1 MPTLSEMVDFA
12 KEKIKIMLV
21 AGEASGDA
29 HAAKLVNALKEF
41 APETGFEF
49 FGAAGEKMRDANVEA
64 IVKSDELGIVGLL
77 EIGRALP
84 MFWSVF
90 QKLKRSAI
98 ERKPDAVIFVDF
110 PDFNLKLA
118 KSLKKQ
124 NLKTIYYI
132 SPQIWAWRSYRLKN
146 IKRDIDL
153 LLTILPFE
161 KKWYEKRGFSNVE
174 YVGSPLAKEIK
185 AHLTKETFCTKHD
198 LDISKP
204 IISFLPGSRHK
215 EISRIFPPM
224 LETVSLMSKENS
236 EIQFIIAIASNRNLS
251 DIEKAIFEAKNK
263 NLKLPEKLFIIEGET
278 LDALNA
284 SDAAAVTSGTA
295 TLETS
300 IIGTPFAIVY
310 KTSPINYKLL
320 RPLIS
325 VEHFGLVNLI
335 AERRLIN
342 EFIQDG
348 FTPEILSRELFDLL
362 EAEKNKRIREELHE
376 VSEKLGHGG
385 ASKRAAQAILQKLKN
400 NTKITPSSRKDAD
413 F

>member
-1 MPTLSEMVDFA
+1 MPTCAEMVDFV

-29 HAAKLVNALKEF
+29 HAAKLVKALKEL
-41 APETGFEF
+41 APETEFEF
-49 FGAAGEKMRDANVEA
+49 FGAAGEKMREISVEP
-64 IVKSDELGIVGLL
+64 IVNSDHLSIVGLL

-84 MFWSVF
+84 MFWKVF
-90 QKLKRSAI
+90 QKLKRAAI
-98 ERKPDAVIFVDF
+98 ERKPDAVIFIDF

-124 NLKTIYYI
+124 KLKTIYYI
-132 SPQIWAWRSYRLKN
+132 SPQIWAWRSYRLKAV
-146 IKRDIDL
+146 KRDVDL

-161 KKWYEKRGFSNVE
+161 KNWYQKRGFSKVE
-174 YVGSPLAKEIK
+174 YVGSPLAREIK
-185 AHLTKETFCTKHD
+185 AHLTKEQFCAKYD
-198 LDISKP
+198 LKISKP
-204 IISFLPGSRHK
+204 IISLLPGSRHK
-215 EISRIFPPM
+215 EISRIFSPL
-224 LETVSLMSKENS
+224 LETASLMSKENS
-236 EIQFIIAIASNRNLS
+236 EIQFIIALASKQNYS
-251 DIEKAIFEAKNK
+251 DIENVLSEAKNK

-310 KTSPINYKLL
+310 KTSPVNYKLL
-320 RPLIS
+320 RPMIS

-342 EFIQDG
+342 EFIQDD
-348 FTPEILSRELFDLL
+348 FTPEVLSRELFDLL
-362 EAEKNKRIREELHE
+362 EAENNKRIRSELNE
-376 VSEKLGHGG
+376 VAEKLGRGG
-385 ASKRAAQAILQKLKN
+385 ASKRAVQAILREIKK
-400 NTKITPSSRKDAD
+400 
-413 F
+413 